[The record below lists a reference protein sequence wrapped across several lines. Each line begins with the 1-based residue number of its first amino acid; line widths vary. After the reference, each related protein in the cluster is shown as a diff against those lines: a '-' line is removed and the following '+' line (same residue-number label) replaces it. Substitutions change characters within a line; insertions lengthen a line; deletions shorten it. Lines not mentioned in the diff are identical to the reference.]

1 MARGSRSQRAWTA
14 IGVVGLLAGACGT
27 AANPLAHLTTERAVG
42 QSLSNLLAQPGVQ
55 MQLSLGLSAA
65 QLQQLATGSGDHIA
79 PATANGVSRT
89 TLVMS
94 VHTLDGRTVGQDLGA
109 PAGSASSVATDVA
122 VQIGS
127 DTPVELRGIGSRL
140 FARFDV
146 ASAVADVGAPAADAS
161 RILSSLAAAD
171 TTVPGAAALGQ
182 GHWVSADLSTLIP
195 PASAT
200 APQQARSKK
209 MLSDLRSALQN
220 HASFANSGDHGGRT
234 EYTISIAAQ
243 GFVRQIV
250 SSVSGD
256 LGGAGATD
264 GQIASAVQ
272 ALQPSIDRIPPSQ
285 RVTFELWVSG
295 DKAQE
300 IDVDLAQFAHS
311 APFPV
316 VIKMIFG
323 PAGPISTPAG
333 ATPLDLTK
341 VAGLV
346 HFGTSSISSP
356 SGATATISSGGA
368 QG

>member
-1 MARGSRSQRAWTA
+1 MA
-14 IGVVGLLAGACGT
+14 IGGLGLLAGACGT

-42 QSLSNLLAQPGVQ
+42 QSLSNLMAQPGVQ
-55 MQLSLGLSAA
+55 MQVSLGLSAA
-65 QLQQLATGSGDHIA
+65 QLQQLSAGHLSA
-79 PATANGVSRT
+79 ATANGVSRT

-94 VHTLDGRTVGQDLGA
+94 LHTLDGHTVGQDLGA
-109 PAGSASSVATDVA
+109 PTGSSSSMASDVA

-127 DTPVELRGIGSRL
+127 DTPVELRGIGTQL

-146 ASAVADVGAPAADAS
+146 ATAVADVGAPPAEAS
-161 RILSSLAAAD
+161 RILSGLASAD

-195 PASAT
+195 PASTT

-209 MLSDLRSALQN
+209 MLSDLRAALQN
-220 HASFANSGDHGGRT
+220 NATFANSGDHGGRT

-250 SSVSGD
+250 SSLGGD

-264 GQIASAVQ
+264 GQIVSGIQ
-272 ALQPSIDRIPPSQ
+272 ALQPRIDRISPSQ
-285 RVTFELWVSG
+285 RATFELWVSG

-300 IDVDLAQFAHS
+300 IDVNLAQFDHS
-311 APFPV
+311 APFP
-316 VIKMIFG
+316 ILMKMILG

-333 ATPLDLTK
+333 ATPLDLSK
-341 VAGLV
+341 VAGLL
-346 HFGTSSISSP
+346 HFGTSTSTSS
-356 SGATATISSGGA
+356 SAATATISSGGA